1 MSQPTIIVNPWS
13 DDKTARFLRLRM
25 KTFWN
30 PDYFE
35 RIILPLLNFPQNGH
49 ILDVGWGN
57 GGLSLLLAEVR
68 SDLVIT
74 GIDSEPKPL
83 EAAVA
88 FAAGNG
94 LKTLHYERGDA
105 HQLRFAEA
113 TFDGTVCQTVLTH
126 VRDAKI
132 VIGEMA
138 RVLKPGGVFFAA
150 EYSDSGAVSGDD
162 DVNFSRRDEAWH
174 REYLRLNQLFVRG
187 KQALGRGDDRVGVRV
202 PGLAARSGLD
212 VYDARL
218 NDRAMHVISPY
229 RHEKQKHYLELSKTA
244 NAPDA
249 DDKWLRLTI
258 ETVVAGG
265 GTEADGRWYYSAN
278 DSAGIVRA
286 IDDGT
291 FTATAS
297 FTMYLT
303 FARKPATS

>member
-1 MSQPTIIVNPWS
+1 M
-13 DDKTARFLRLRM
+13 
-25 KTFWN
+25 
-30 PDYFE
+30 
-35 RIILPLLNFPQNGH
+35 
-49 ILDVGWGN
+49 
-57 GGLSLLLAEVR
+57 
-68 SDLVIT
+68 
-74 GIDSEPKPL
+74 
-83 EAAVA
+83 
-88 FAAGNG
+88 
-94 LKTLHYERGDA
+94 
-105 HQLRFAEA
+105 
-113 TFDGTVCQTVLTH
+113 
-126 VRDAKI
+126 
-132 VIGEMA
+132 
-138 RVLKPGGVFFAA
+138 
-150 EYSDSGAVSGDD
+150 
-162 DVNFSRRDEAWH
+162 
-174 REYLRLNQLFVRG
+174 
-187 KQALGRGDDRVGVRV
+187 GRGDDRVGVRV

-212 VYDARL
+212 VYDVRL